1 MPVGLGPDRNLDD
14 VLYLRHAEQLRHKI
28 QVKASRVA
36 VVWIAPNFTALDGT
50 QIFH

>member
-1 MPVGLGPDRNLDD
+1 MSVGLCPNRNLND
-14 VLYLRHAEQLRHKI
+14 VLYLRQAEQLGYKI
-28 QVKASRVA
+28 QIKSPRVA